1 MAGTDDIIGR
11 WIHEAEKSGE
21 VEKLPGYGKPLQLD
35 DDKHVPAKYRVAFRV
50 LKNAGYAPP
59 EVEMMQR
66 RAALK
71 EAIDAATDD
80 VSRSELQAQL
90 NELNQKL
97 DVALGKFRTGA

>member
-11 WIHEAEKSGE
+11 WVRKTEKSGE
-21 VEKLPGYGKPLQLD
+21 AKNLPGYGRPLRLD
-35 DDKHVPAKYRVAFRV
+35 DDKHVPARYRMAFRV

-71 EAIDAATDD
+71 DEIAATTDAD
-80 VSRSELQAQL
+80 TRTALQVEL
-90 NELNQKL
+90 NELNHKL
-97 DVALGKFRTGA
+97 DVALGKFRSGS

>member
-11 WIHEAEKSGE
+11 WIREAEKSGE
-21 VEKLPGYGKPLQLD
+21 AEKLPGYGKPLQLD

-80 VSRSELQAQL
+80 VSRAELQAQL

-97 DVALGKFRTGA
+97 DVALGKFRSGA